1 MEIKYKMKSINQNS
15 NIDRPVTY
23 QIRVQGRIDESWSD
37 WFDGM
42 AITFE
47 KVSDGGAISALTGAV
62 VDQAALHGLIVKIL
76 NHLDK
81 IDFKLEEN
89 FRERFV

>member
-1 MEIKYKMKSINQNS
+1 MKSINQNP

-47 KVSDGGAISALTGAV
+47 RGSDGGAITALTGAV

-76 NHLDK
+76 NLNLNLISLNRIVPASGRK
-81 IDFKLEEN
+81 
-89 FRERFV
+89 